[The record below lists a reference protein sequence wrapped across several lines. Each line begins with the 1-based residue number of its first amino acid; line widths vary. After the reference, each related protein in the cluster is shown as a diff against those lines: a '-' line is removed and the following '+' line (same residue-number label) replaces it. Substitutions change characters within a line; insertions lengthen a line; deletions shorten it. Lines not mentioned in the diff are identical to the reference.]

1 MLILFVIVW
10 GMAAGWV
17 AQMILG
23 RAGKGPGGRNDWA
36 EALGAGLVGS
46 LVGGLLSSLIA
57 GDGFDLKLSGLLGTI
72 VGAVI
77 VLAIWGAVR
86 GKK

>member
-1 MLILFVIVW
+1 MLILAIIVL

-23 RAGKGPGGRNDWA
+23 GEGSKA

-46 LVGGLLSSLIA
+46 LVGGLLASLVM
-57 GDGFDLKLSGLLGTI
+57 GDGFNIRPSGLLGSI

-77 VLAIWGAVR
+77 VLAVYRAVR
-86 GKK
+86 TK